1 METNLHREVNQLKGR
16 ILELGALVE
25 KSVRK
30 AVLSVAHRDAKLA
43 QEVMDED
50 EEIDRME
57 VDIEEDCL
65 EILARYQPV
74 ASDLRFIV
82 AVLKLNN
89 DLERIGDLAVN
100 IAQRSKALAAEVP
113 QEMPYD
119 FKGMADKVQQML
131 KGCLDALVNMDAE
144 LARKI
149 HASDAEVDALH
160 RDVYRRVYEGI
171 DRNPRDARFLIPM
184 LTIARHLERIAD
196 DATNIAEDVI
206 YTVEGKIRRHQQL

>member
-1 METNLHREVNQLKGR
+1 METHLHREVSQLKGR

-25 KSVRK
+25 SSLRK
-30 AVLSVAHRDAKLA
+30 AVLSVAQHNSQLA
-43 QEVMDED
+43 REVIDGD
-50 EEIDRME
+50 EEIDAME

-65 EILARYQPV
+65 QILALYQPV

-100 IAQRSKALAAEVP
+100 IAQRAEALAAEVP
-113 QEMPYD
+113 REMPYD
-119 FKGMADKVQQML
+119 FQGMARKVQEMV
-131 KGCLDALVNMDAE
+131 KGSLDALVNLDAD
-144 LARKI
+144 LARKV
-149 HASDAEVDALH
+149 HADDAEIDALH

-171 DRNPRDARFLIPM
+171 DANPRDARFLIPG

-196 DATNIAEDVI
+196 HATNIAEDVI
-206 YTVEGKIRRHQQL
+206 YTVEGKIRRHQL